1 MVSLDSKIAHS
12 LTPLIIIRTTQNPDI
27 SGQKIKKNHP
37 KLNLVQIIHT
47 VSCRFVVDLTDWLSF
62 FKKRTWNLEVT
73 VLNVYIYVVVF
84 IDSISE
90 QWTVNSE
97 QWWVAYIPKPPT
109 STPQMTL
116 PPNPTPTNPTQVS
129 LFSLSLSLSLFF
141 LKLKIDI
148 EIKLLFFFFLL
159 LGFEGIGVQVKL
171 VFFSHSWML
180 LNFYWVLFVCKC
192 SLVGFE
198 ASGDQRA
205 HVLSHID
212 VDFCSFMVF
221 VCFLR
226 IQEIKLLLVSHSMT
240 LKILMGF
247 WS

>member
-1 MVSLDSKIAHS
+1 MGCLHSKTTHLHS
-12 LTPLIIIRTTQNPDI
+12 PDDPSSQPSPNKPDPGLPL
-27 SGQKIKKNHP
+27 
-37 KLNLVQIIHT
+37 
-47 VSCRFVVDLTDWLSF
+47 
-62 FKKRTWNLEVT
+62 
-73 VLNVYIYVVVF
+73 
-84 IDSISE
+84 
-90 QWTVNSE
+90 
-97 QWWVAYIPKPPT
+97 
-109 STPQMTL
+109 
-116 PPNPTPTNPTQVS
+116 
-129 LFSLSLSLSLFF
+129 LSLSLSFFF

-226 IQEIKLLLVSHSMT
+226 IQEIKLLLVSHFMT

-247 WS
+247 